1 MSARKTAPSAAL
13 QTSWYALLAAA
24 ATAPLFVGALP
35 YGPRITY
42 DVFFS
47 LPTLMLGLLLCVSL
61 GAWMWAFGRKETS
74 LRWNRTLCAVTTLVA
89 LAGVS
94 AAFAI
99 YKPLALIGDTQD
111 SAGLIAWVLCGV
123 AAFLVTQHVT
133 GNERLKVLARAVVY
147 GAAVVAL
154 LALIQRITNVDPMGL
169 VAAGGPLEWMN
180 HRGSSTLGNPDF
192 LGNYLV
198 APAVLALGLQLDTA
212 RSSRGRFVD
221 ATIFLLISV
230 GCVAS
235 LTRGAWA
242 GLLVG
247 LAILLFAIRKD
258 RASARQ
264 GAALVALA
272 LVLALLS
279 SVATFGSI
287 TILTDRFSTPATPA
301 DSPAATVPTAQL
313 TEDSLAFRIDS
324 ALSGRLGTWGEAL
337 AITKSHPVLGVG
349 PANYRLGWYPVQGVT
364 GLDVSGTSFTGDPH
378 SLPLLVSAILG
389 VPALVVL
396 ILALAFA
403 LSTQGR
409 STLKDG
415 SGKRVVYSAWWAALV
430 GVSVASIAASTTTP
444 FLMMLFIA
452 LAATASASAKDAV
465 AAKRGVVVGA
475 TAVVLA
481 GCVVLTSMTGTL
493 TVAQSRLW
501 NSFETADLAALDAAL
516 ETAPWSLSM
525 QETYLTTIDDLALSS
540 LPSGGQV
547 ARDYLV
553 TAIDKNEQAIERAPL
568 NYEFAYQKATL
579 LLGAGQIVGEPY
591 LSDGL
596 AAVDEALELSPISLT
611 LRTKKASVLIDLD
624 RSDEAVALL
633 EDVWYRDRSDDL
645 AGATY
650 ITALAVSGRFDE
662 AQPALDVLEARFPDS
677 AAVAEAK
684 SNLENLRG
692 E

>member
-1 MSARKTAPSAAL
+1 MSAPKSAPSAAL
-13 QTSWYALLAAA
+13 RTSWYALLAAA
-24 ATAPLFVGALP
+24 ATAPLFAGALP

-47 LPTLMLGLLLCVSL
+47 LPTLMLGLMLCVSL
-61 GAWMWAFGRKETS
+61 GAWLWALGRKETT
-74 LRWNRTLCAVTTLVA
+74 LRWNKTLCAVATLAV
-89 LAGVS
+89 LAGLS
-94 AAFAI
+94 TAFAL

-111 SAGLIAWVLCGV
+111 SAGLVAWLLCSS

-147 GAAVVAL
+147 GAGIVAL

-169 VAAGGPLEWMN
+169 VTAGTPLEWMN

-198 APAVLALGLQLDTA
+198 GPAVLALGLQLDANRT
-212 RSSRGRFVD
+212 SRGRILDASLFV
-221 ATIFLLISV
+221 LISV

-242 GLLVG
+242 GLLV
-247 LAILLFAIRKD
+247 ASVFLLFAIRKD
-258 RASARQ
+258 RAKVRE
-264 GAALVALA
+264 GAALVAIA

-279 SVATFGSI
+279 SVAISGSAA
-287 TILTDRFSTPATPA
+287 LTARLSPQTPSTGTSVESSQPAQI
-301 DSPAATVPTAQL
+301 D
-313 TEDSLAFRIDS
+313 ENSLAFRIDS

-337 AITKSHPVLGVG
+337 AITKSHPLLGVG

-364 GLDVSGTSFTGDPH
+364 GLNVSGTSFTGDPH
-378 SLPLLVSAILG
+378 SLPLLVSATLG
-389 VPALVVL
+389 IPAVVVL

-403 LSTQGR
+403 LGAQGR

-415 SGKRVVYSAWWAALV
+415 SGRRAVYSAWWASLI
-430 GVSVASIAASTTTP
+430 GVSTASIAGSTTTP
-444 FLMMLFIA
+444 FLMMIFVA
-452 LAATASASAKDAV
+452 LAAVASASAKDVVAV
-465 AAKRGVVVGA
+465 KRGVATGV
-475 TAVVLA
+475 TAVVLI
-481 GCVVLTSMTGTL
+481 GCVSLTSMVGIL
-493 TVAQSRLW
+493 TVAQTRLW
-501 NSFETADLAALDAAL
+501 SSFKTANLAALDAAA
-516 ETAPWSLSM
+516 ETAPWSLSV
-525 QETYLTTIDDLALSS
+525 QETYLTTVDDLALSS

-553 TAIDKNEQAIERAPL
+553 TAIKKNDAAVERVPL
-568 NYEFAYQKATL
+568 NYEFAYQKSTL

-596 AAVDEALELSPISLT
+596 AAVDKALELSPISLT

-633 EDVWYRDRSDDL
+633 EDYWYRDRGDDL
-645 AGATY
+645 AGSTY
-650 ITALAVSGRFDE
+650 VTALAVSGRFDD
-662 AQPALDVLEARFPDS
+662 AQSALDVLEARFPNS

-684 SNLENLRG
+684 ANLEKLRG